1 MDEPTEKKFT
11 SKYIEIALMA
21 SHFVIP
27 FFGLQMAIK
36 NYLRVDH
43 ISTSY
48 FFLLLFIGG
57 NIMTWLIFLLDGRSL
72 KVKLVWTAVLIMMVA
87 VINVLVWQG
96 TRY

>member
-1 MDEPTEKKFT
+1 MNDPNEKKFT

-36 NYLRVDH
+36 NYLLVDH
-43 ISTSY
+43 LSMSY

-57 NIMTWLIFLLDGRSL
+57 NVMTWLIFLLDGKSL
-72 KVKLVWTAVLIMMVA
+72 KVKLVWTAVLMMMIA
-87 VINVLVWQG
+87 VINVLVWQDIQ
-96 TRY
+96 Y